1 MSAAPK
7 FSKLKQVKVASQ
19 AAMLGSETSLSAKK
33 LNVTNSSATNSTVGN
48 STVGNSSAT
57 NLNTIKLSVF
67 SIAFILSILMHA
79 IFLSIHFE
87 PELRKLANKLPTLD
101 VVLVN
106 AKTKNAPDKA
116 ELLAQANL
124 DRGGNTDKNRQ
135 LKTALPAPVDK
146 TTEVKL
152 QPDSSAQTMAKSAKV
167 QAKEAREQKRVDKLE
182 KQAQELL
189 TQIKV
194 TNAVLSDPNQY
205 AAAAEPEEGD
215 KKNLVKSFSR
225 ANLIAVALEMD
236 RLEAQIA
243 KQQDEYQKRPKR
255 RFIGARAK
263 EASDALYLEA
273 WRQKV
278 ERIGNMNYPAAAK
291 YRKIYGQL
299 QMTVSIRA
307 DGSVESVEI
316 NKSSGSKVLDEAA
329 KSIVNLA
336 APYARFSEE
345 MKKTTDILGITR
357 TWSFTQEDA
366 IATN

>member
-1 MSAAPK
+1 
-7 FSKLKQVKVASQ
+7 
-19 AAMLGSETSLSAKK
+19 MLGSETNIGARNLSARNLSTKK
-33 LNVTNSSATNSTVGN
+33 F
-48 STVGNSSAT
+48 
-57 NLNTIKLSVF
+57 SVF
-67 SIAFILSILMHA
+67 NIAIIISILVHA

-87 PELRKLANKLPTLD
+87 PELRTLASKLPTLD

-106 AKTKNAPDKA
+106 AKTKNTPDKA

-152 QPDSSAQTMAKSAKV
+152 QPDSAAQTTAKSAKV
-167 QAKEAREQKRVDKLE
+167 QAIEAREQKRVAKLE

-189 TQIKV
+189 TQIKAS
-194 TNAVLSDPNQY
+194 NDVLSDPNQD

-215 KKNLVKSFSR
+215 QKNLVKSFNR

-255 RFIGARAK
+255 RFIGARTK

-278 ERIGNMNYPAAAK
+278 ERIGNMNYPTAAK
-291 YRKIYGQL
+291 DQKIYGRLQL
-299 QMTVSIRA
+299 TVSINS
-307 DGSVESVEI
+307 DGSIEKIVI
-316 NKSSGSKVLDEAA
+316 DRSSGSKILDDAA
-329 KSIVNLA
+329 KNILNLA
-336 APYARFSEE
+336 APYAKFSDE
-345 MKKTTDILGITR
+345 MKKNTDILEITR
-357 TWSFTQEDA
+357 TWTFSQEDE
-366 IATN
+366 IATQ